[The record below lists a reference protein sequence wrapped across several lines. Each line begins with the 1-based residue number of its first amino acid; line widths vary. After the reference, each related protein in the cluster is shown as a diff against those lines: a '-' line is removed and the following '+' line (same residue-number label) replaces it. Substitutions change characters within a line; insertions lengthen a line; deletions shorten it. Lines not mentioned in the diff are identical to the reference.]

1 MSCNLRSVIPAHF
14 QPSDVVVPSP
24 SMQAVLSRV
33 HRIVVPPAAAEDASP
48 AADELAD
55 VASSPTVRDSPP
67 EATQGASAETKADI
81 ALAVERLQ
89 FATLLGER
97 KKAVEALQSLAQKF
111 GRSAGDE
118 PSVEEQALGDAAV
131 PAVLAALVSDPRDT
145 ELMEAMLELLQA
157 VVTGAP
163 TAALLLLEQPTQSA
177 TPWGMQTCLTLLQ
190 DPSPWIRGPA
200 VALVRALQEAQPA
213 AFAKAVLECKEGLRR
228 LLEVVEDRREHI
240 RDAALAVLGQL
251 TGRDK
256 NAQQFLAF
264 EEGFAR
270 LFQIMEAEGLTQD
283 GASPASSV
291 IADCLQIVNN
301 MLRDNL
307 MTQTLFMEMAYLESH
322 VSRILRLAGV
332 DGGDEEDDAAAL
344 GRRKRVLKLGLQL
357 VRFLVAGLYEGA
369 RESLLDELALRD
381 RSRKIQELARIQS
394 LVARQESLMGAVGE
408 LACCRS
414 DALTDLR
421 LQALDLLRLVTENNG
436 GAQMILVNMYASP
449 SGRNVF
455 AELLNLDVGNES
467 DESPVAAAASALL
480 DSLFQEN
487 EGARMAVLQHIQTPP
502 PPPMST
508 GNDATGGYDTFSVP
522 PSAGRVLL
530 DAFVSNTEFIM
541 QCDEYSVAETLNARL
556 VVAWKASHRLAGLLG
571 ESSYCKELALR
582 VPADYDDSEARAVSG
597 GLFLSR
603 CLRLLRD
610 SSKDEL
616 GAALQSIVF
625 QAKLSVL
632 LLLIRWCH
640 GCPKAVREIVGSV
653 ANLSVLV
660 DSLSDRP
667 TTSSLRSSSET
678 TQIRGLIALLLGCC
692 LEFLCEDEEE
702 QALKIAS
709 TAVTEA
715 ATDDGQGLQMT
726 RDQFLQMVSKRVGLE
741 CFTDALVQFQQT
753 PAMLAC
759 ARASLSQSSRTL
771 LAYRATYDIGDE
783 NAADEGSSDDEAHYL
798 FMLYERSFTSFYR
811 EMAEQIQ
818 KRVIAIYTGVDRG
831 AAPSSS
837 VDSGAPSAMGA
848 YQDLIRMQDKQIH
861 DLQRQVGELK
871 RHESGP
877 EVGKIDFTKK
887 HEREQQLL
895 EQLDAQR
902 KQYER
907 EKADFENK
915 IKNMSETAIEMETR
929 VNGLTMA
936 YEQLEREHQERGQS
950 DEGVVQAAS
959 DLPDSIRT
967 QLAALQA
974 ELDAERESNR
984 RLRSEATGTKSFG
997 ATQALREK
1005 TDAELANARL
1015 TKQLEELRVENQRK
1029 EEELTECNQMIE
1041 ILTEGQ
1047 TLHKNDNE
1055 RLKARLAEAESR
1067 SSQPGGAGET
1077 EFKSVVDGLID
1088 EKARLERRLKELEAA
1103 ARAAY
1108 EKDQEV
1114 LRQRIQEVEQARRAS
1129 PPVSVECATLDTAL
1143 PNNEVLST
1151 ETPNSEE
1158 PHEVNTEDHRLK
1170 ELVSTQ
1176 LEELKE
1182 LRALVVEMETV
1193 AKEHEAQVQQTS
1205 FLQELV
1211 AGYDVQSR
1219 RDREKFDA
1227 TVRELE
1233 DELARAFLEKKDAG
1247 RKAKAAVKELEN
1259 EVARLFLAKVELE
1272 KELAGRQQGEDTSQ
1286 TENGEILSA
1295 NGSFRRSVESDNSSD
1310 STVDDL
1316 LVLVASL
1323 EIQCSVL
1330 RETLKEAQ
1338 GEDAVAVAVELSR
1351 QRGAVVSV

>member
-1 MSCNLRSVIPAHF
+1 
-14 QPSDVVVPSP
+14 
-24 SMQAVLSRV
+24 MQAVLSRV
-33 HRIVVPPAAAEDASP
+33 HRIVVPPEEPEVSQPLVRSVADAS
-48 AADELAD
+48 
-55 VASSPTVRDSPP
+55 SSPSTPVVGLSALSNPQNTSNP
-67 EATQGASAETKADI
+67 TASTEIRAEI

-97 KKAVEALQSLAQKF
+97 KKAVDALQALAQKF
-111 GRSAGDE
+111 HANRSPCDRRSSSTD
-118 PSVEEQALGDAAV
+118 PTVEEQELGQAAV
-131 PAVLAALVSDPRDT
+131 PAVLTALVSDPRDT
-145 ELMEAMLELLQA
+145 ELMEAMLEFLQA
-157 VVTGAP
+157 IVSRAP
-163 TAALLLLEQPTQSA
+163 SAALLLLEQPPAPA
-177 TPWGMQTCLTLLQ
+177 TWGTQTCLTLLQ

-200 VALVRALQEAQPA
+200 IALVRALQDAQPK
-213 AFAKAVLECKEGLRR
+213 AFATSVLECKEGLRR

-270 LFQIMEAEGLTQD
+270 LFQIMEVEGVTET

-301 MLRDNL
+301 MVRDNL
-307 MTQTLFMEMAYLESH
+307 MTQTLFLEMPYLETH
-322 VSRILRLAGV
+322 VPRLLRLPGL
-332 DGGDEEDDAAAL
+332 DGGEEAEDAAAL

-369 RESLLDELALRD
+369 RESSLDEMAQRD
-381 RSRKIQELARIQS
+381 RARKSQELARIQS
-394 LVARQESLMGAVGE
+394 LVARQEALMGAVGE
-408 LACCRS
+408 LVCCRS

-421 LQALDLLRLVTENNG
+421 LQALDLLRLVSEHNG
-436 GAQMILVNMYASP
+436 GAQMILVNLYASP
-449 SGRNVF
+449 SGRNVL

-480 DSLFQEN
+480 DALFQEN
-487 EGARMAVLQHIQTPP
+487 EGARMSVLQHIQSVP
-502 PPPMST
+502 PPPMSA
-508 GNDATGGYDTFSVP
+508 GGDDGGGGYDAFSAP

-530 DAFVSNTEFIM
+530 DAFIMNTDFIV
-541 QCDEYSVAETLNARL
+541 QNSDSSDVETLNTKL
-556 VVAWKASHRLAGLLG
+556 VVTWKASHRLASLLAD
-571 ESSYCKELALR
+571 SAYCKELALR
-582 VPADYDDSEARAVSG
+582 VPAEYDDSEARAVAG

-603 CLRLLRD
+603 CLRLLR
-610 SSKDEL
+610 SPTDEAL
-616 GAALQSIVF
+616 GAAFQSIVF

-653 ANLSVLV
+653 TNLSVLV
-660 DSLSDRP
+660 DGLSDNQPSCSPRAS
-667 TTSSLRSSSET
+667 TEMIQL
-678 TQIRGLIALLLGCC
+678 RGLVALLLGCC

-709 TAVTEA
+709 TTVTAA
-715 ATDDGQGLQMT
+715 ATEDEQGLQMT
-726 RDQFLQMVSKRVGLE
+726 RDQLLQMISKRVSLE
-741 CFTDALVQFQQT
+741 RFTDALVQFQQT

-759 ARASLSQSSRTL
+759 ARASKGQSSRAL
-771 LAYRATYDIGDE
+771 LAYRAAYDVCDE
-783 NAADEGSSDDEAHYL
+783 DGTDEVASEEAEAHYL
-798 FMLYERSFTSFYR
+798 FLLYERDFTVFYR

-818 KRVIAIYTGVDRG
+818 KRVIAIYTGVG
-831 AAPSSS
+831 SGSSPTS
-837 VDSGAPSAMGA
+837 GVDSGAHNAMGA
-848 YQDLIRMQDKQIH
+848 YQDLIRMQDKQIR
-861 DLQRQVGELK
+861 DLQQQVTDLKQNDVRRVGEAI
-871 RHESGP
+871 RPSSNQGQEP
-877 EVGKIDFTKK
+877 
-887 HEREQQLL
+887 QLA
-895 EQLDAQR
+895 EQLAAQC
-902 KQYER
+902 QHVER
-907 EKADFENK
+907 EKAELEIK
-915 IKNMSETAIEMETR
+915 IKSMSESALEMETR

-936 YEQLEREHQERGQS
+936 YEQLEREHQQRGQELAAARS
-950 DEGVVQAAS
+950 GVEGVQSRSVPSSTMQE
-959 DLPDSIRT
+959 
-967 QLAALQA
+967 QLSALQA
-974 ELDAERESNR
+974 ELDTERESTR
-984 RLRSEATGTKSFG
+984 RLRSEVVAAKGGAT
-997 ATQALREK
+997 TQALREK
-1005 TDAELANARL
+1005 SDAELANARL
-1015 TKQLEELRVENQRK
+1015 MKQLEELRVESERK
-1029 EEELTECNQMIE
+1029 DEHLAECNQMLE
-1041 ILTEGQ
+1041 TLTEGQ
-1047 TLHKNDNE
+1047 ALVKNDNE
-1055 RLKARLAEAESR
+1055 RLKAQLTEALSL
-1067 SSQPGGAGET
+1067 SAGESGQT

-1088 EKARLERRLKELEAA
+1088 DKARLERRIEELEIA

-1129 PPVSVECATLDTAL
+1129 PPVSVECSALETAL
-1143 PNNEVLST
+1143 PNNEVLNGDAPS
-1151 ETPNSEE
+1151 SEG
-1158 PHEVNTEDHRLK
+1158 PQEVHGGDHRLK
-1170 ELVSTQ
+1170 ELVSAQ

-1182 LRALVVEMETV
+1182 LHALVAEMEAV
-1193 AKEHEAQVQQTS
+1193 AKDRETQVNQAS

-1219 RDREKFDA
+1219 RDKDKFDA

-1272 KELAGRQQGEDTSQ
+1272 KELATHQQEGDAGPA
-1286 TENGEILSA
+1286 ENGAALSV
-1295 NGSFRRSVESDNSSD
+1295 NGSFRRSIESENSND

-1316 LVLVASL
+1316 FVLVASL

-1330 RETLKEAQ
+1330 RETLKESQ